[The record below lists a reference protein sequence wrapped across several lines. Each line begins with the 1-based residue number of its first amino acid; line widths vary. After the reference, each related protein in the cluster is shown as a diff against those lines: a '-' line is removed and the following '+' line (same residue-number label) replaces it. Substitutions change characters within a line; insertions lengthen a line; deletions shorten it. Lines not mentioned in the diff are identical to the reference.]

1 MTQQE
6 ENNALP
12 EQPTSKA
19 HLLNDSQ
26 RRSLTITLRRVEL
39 AVWHLEEQL
48 TRQNQPQLILTRYV
62 NQPDERQRQALLY
75 LIQLVRQEVATLV
88 AEYQLAAANHDV
100 TRNLMAEF
108 TLLWCDLEDVRPKK
122 LTRYGPVAP
131 QAQHYL
137 DPPLQHLIQLVLTI
151 DAVGNGT
158 FSPERVLGLP
168 TT

>member
-1 MTQQE
+1 MTHRE

-12 EQPTSKA
+12 EQPTIKA
-19 HLLNDSQ
+19 QLLNDSQ

-39 AVWHLEEQL
+39 ATWHLEEQL
-48 TRQNQPQLILTRYV
+48 TQHTQPQLILTRFV
-62 NQPDERQRQALLY
+62 NQPDEQQRQALLY
-75 LIQLVRQEVATLV
+75 LIQLVRQEIATLV
-88 AEYQLAAANHDV
+88 TEYQLSTANHDV

-131 QAQHYL
+131 QAQQYL
-137 DPPLQHLIQLVLTI
+137 DPSLQHLIQLVLTI

-158 FSPERVLGLP
+158 FPPERVLGLP